1 MGKGSQIAI
10 AVVTVFAGLAW
21 LLGTQTD
28 GTGTFR
34 YYATVDNYLGERSE
48 ENGSARGSRV
58 HGFVLAGSIDKNLPG
73 GYVDFVIQDES
84 EAQLPVRYEGIDVP
98 DLFKDGAEV
107 VVEGRLAQ
115 GVFVAERVMA
125 KCPSKYE
132 AREEPGA
139 EV

>member
-1 MGKGSQIAI
+1 MSKGAQIAI
-10 AVVTVFAGLAW
+10 AVVTVFAGVAW
-21 LLGTQTD
+21 LVGTQAD

-34 YYATVDNYLGERSE
+34 YYATVNDYLGERSE
-48 ENGSARGSRV
+48 ENGSGRGSRV

-84 EAQLPVRYEGIDVP
+84 EAQLPVRYQGIDVP
-98 DLFKDGAEV
+98 DLFKEGAEV
-107 VVEGRLAQ
+107 VVEGRLAR

>member
-1 MGKGSQIAI
+1 MGKGAQIAI
-10 AVVTVFAGLAW
+10 AVVSVFAGLAW
-21 LLGTQTD
+21 LVGTQSD

-34 YYATVDNYLGERSE
+34 YYATVADYVDEGAQASD
-48 ENGSARGSRV
+48 SPRGSRV
-58 HGFVLAGSIDKNLPG
+58 HGFVLQGSIVKNLPQ
-73 GYVDFVIQDES
+73 GYVDFVIHDES
-84 EAQLPVRYEGIDVP
+84 QAQLRVRYDGIDIP

-107 VVEGRLAQ
+107 VVEGRLAD
-115 GVFVAERVMA
+115 GRFVADRVMA

>member
-1 MGKGSQIAI
+1 MGKGAQIAI
-10 AVVTVFAGLAW
+10 AVITVFAGLAW
-21 LLGTQTD
+21 LVGTQAD

-34 YYATVDNYLGERSE
+34 YYATVADYLDEGAQA
-48 ENGSARGSRV
+48 NGSSRGLRV
-58 HGFVLAGSIDKNLPG
+58 HGFVLQGSIDKNLPD
-73 GYVDFVIQDES
+73 GYVDFVIHDES
-84 EAQLPVRYEGIDVP
+84 EAQLRVRYDGIDVP

-107 VVEGRLAQ
+107 VVEGRLAGGQ
-115 GVFVAERVMA
+115 FVADRVMA